1 MKRDELLARDRED
14 HRTFCTDLVGGLL
27 GSDNFQ
33 DVTLASLDG
42 QQISAHRA
50 VLSYSSS
57 LLSTI
62 LNQNK
67 QTNPV
72 IFCRGVNYQEIKSM
86 LEFIYLGRTAV
97 QSKELQKFLGVL
109 QDFGVRGVTER
120 EVSGIKTDNDGDEGD
135 HNKDLEEKLMEA
147 IREADGQIK
156 SESDSREEHPSTE
169 TNDSGSVTEPRQES
183 SQWNVT
189 DEIIIKEETFYSHIN
204 QRTVDPRL
212 SRLGNFQRQ
221 GDLYQCDLC
230 DYKTHHKKHVLRH
243 KITVH
248 VKLKFECDVC
258 ESSFSDPRSLR
269 KHKSVRHVD
278 VKYECDQ
285 CDRSTA
291 TAYSLAS
298 HRRRKHSV

>member
-1 MKRDELLARDRED
+1 MP
-14 HRTFCTDLVGGLL
+14 
-27 GSDNFQ
+27 N
-33 DVTLASLDG
+33 
-42 QQISAHRA
+42 
-50 VLSYSSS
+50 
-57 LLSTI
+57 
-62 LNQNK
+62 
-67 QTNPV
+67 
-72 IFCRGVNYQEIKSM
+72 
-86 LEFIYLGRTAV
+86 
-97 QSKELQKFLGVL
+97 KELQNFLGIL
-109 QDFGVRGVTER
+109 QDFGVRGVGETGACEQKTE
-120 EVSGIKTDNDGDEGD
+120 EGEADNDHD
-135 HNKDLEEKLMEA
+135 NKDLEEKLMEA
-147 IREADGQIK
+147 IRETDGQIK
-156 SESDSREEHPSTE
+156 SESDNREEHPSTE

-285 CDRSTA
+285 CTA